1 MNMDDT
7 DELLFNAS
15 GQPMKVKGRLWCQ
28 VSYGVTGKS
37 HKVDAL
43 VTSSM
48 KDEILISWH
57 DLEALRAVSLVLEVK
72 TAPIDQV
79 ALQGKMDTLKE
90 KYIDVLSDK
99 LAELPMVGPPMKVHM
114 KAGAIPKKIW
124 SAKQPPLH
132 FMEVAENLVS
142 DSIESGV
149 LRRVPTSEST
159 DWITRGLFVVK
170 PNGKSL
176 RLVVDY
182 SELNKYIDRPLHL
195 FIAQWGKRPFQRQIS
210 NFDTCQN
217 WVFCIW
223 ESKLR

>member
-1 MNMDDT
+1 MKMDDT

-15 GQPMKVKGRLWCQ
+15 GQPMKVKGPIWCQ
-28 VSYGVTGKS
+28 VSYGVTGRS

-57 DLEALRAVSLVLEVK
+57 NLEALRAVSLVLEVK

-79 ALQGKMDTLKE
+79 ALQDKMDMLKE
-90 KYIDVLSDK
+90 KYKDVLSDK

-132 FMEVAENLVS
+132 FMEMAENLVS
-142 DSIESGV
+142 DSIKAGV

-159 DWITRGLFVVK
+159 DWISRGLFVVK

-176 RLVVDY
+176 
-182 SELNKYIDRPLHL
+182 
-195 FIAQWGKRPFQRQIS
+195 
-210 NFDTCQN
+210 
-217 WVFCIW
+217 
-223 ESKLR
+223 